1 MSLFSIF
8 KLTSSPKSSL
18 RGVTPTKQSIKIP
31 GSPLRQPADRDDAKP
46 VTATPSPDLSQFHS
60 QAREIILE
68 AKDEAIRL
76 KDQAVKD
83 AKTRLEEIETQ
94 SKALVQKQQDLI
106 RQDEQLSRARV
117 GLDEEGKKIEKIKN
131 DLLSKQEDLVKKLEK
146 IASLTTEEA
155 KEILLSEVKN
165 KAASQI
171 AKSIKESEEKAKAEG
186 DEIAK
191 EILVDAMQV
200 GATDY
205 VAEYTVSTV
214 AIPDEETKGRIIGK
228 DGRNIRVFE
237 KLSGVDL
244 SMDETPGEI
253 RLSSFNSVRREIAR
267 VALTHLIKDG
277 RIQPARIEEYLER
290 AKNDVERIMF
300 QEGEKLCHA
309 VGVYNLPRE
318 IISVLG
324 KFKFRSSYGQNMI
337 AHTLEETRIGIRLA
351 NEVKANVDT
360 VRLGCLLHD
369 IGKVIDDVEGSHVE
383 LGVEFLKKFNLP
395 IAVVNAV
402 GEHHEDHEFSSKES
416 VLVYIA
422 DAISG
427 SRPGARHENVDDYV
441 KRLTRL
447 EEIANSKEGVEESFA
462 IQAGR
467 ELRVVVTPEKVPDEQ
482 LPILASL
489 IKDEIQNS
497 LTYPGTVKVVVIRE
511 TRATDVA
518 K

>member
-1 MSLFSIF
+1 MSLFTIL
-8 KLTSSPKSSL
+8 KPSL
-18 RGVTPTKQSIKIP
+18 FAG
-31 GSPLRQPADRDDAKP
+31 KP
-46 VTATPSPDLSQFHS
+46 VTPKPEPTVIPTTKTVPAQDLAQFQS

-68 AKDEAIRL
+68 AKDEAIRI

-83 AKTRLEEIETQ
+83 AKARLEEIEAQAKSLT
-94 SKALVQKQQDLI
+94 QKQQELL
-106 RQDEQLSRARV
+106 RQDEQNNRARI
-117 GLDEEGKKIEKIKN
+117 GLEEENKKVEKLKA
-131 DLLSKQEDLVKKLEK
+131 DLLDKQEDLVKKLEK
-146 IASLTTEEA
+146 IAALTTDEA
-155 KEILLSEVKN
+155 RDILLKEVQK
-165 KAASQI
+165 KSASQI
-171 AKSIKESEEKAKAEG
+171 AKAIKESEEKAKAEG

-191 EILVDAMQV
+191 EILVDAMRA

-237 KLSGVDL
+237 RLSGVDI
-244 SMDETPGEI
+244 SMDETPGEV

-267 VALTHLIKDG
+267 VALARLIKDG

-290 AKNDVERIMF
+290 ARQDVERIMF

-318 IISVLG
+318 LIAMLG

-337 AHTLEETRIGIRLA
+337 AHTLEETRIGITLA
-351 NEVKANVDT
+351 QEVKANVDT

-369 IGKVIDDVEGSHVE
+369 IGKVVDDVEGSHVE

-395 IAVVNAV
+395 AAVVNAV
-402 GEHHEDHEFSSKES
+402 AEHHEDKEFSSKES

-427 SRPGARHENVDDYV
+427 SRPGARHENVEDYI
-441 KRLTRL
+441 KRLNRL
-447 EEIANSKEGVEESFA
+447 EEIANSQEGVEESFA

-482 LPILASL
+482 LPILAST
-489 IKDEIQNS
+489 IKEEIQNS
-497 LTYPGTVKVVVIRE
+497 LTYPGTVKVTVIRE

>member
-1 MSLFSIF
+1 MSLFSILKPGLF
-8 KLTSSPKSSL
+8 SGKPST
-18 RGVTPTKQSIKIP
+18 TKPEPIKKEV
-31 GSPLRQPADRDDAKP
+31 AKTAP
-46 VTATPSPDLSQFHS
+46 VQDFAQFQS

-68 AKDEAIRL
+68 AKDEAIRI
-76 KDQAVKD
+76 KDQAIKD
-83 AKTRLEEIETQ
+83 AKTRLEEIEAQTK
-94 SKALVQKQQDLI
+94 SLAQKQQDLI
-106 RQDEQLSRARV
+106 RQDEQLNRGRIAI
-117 GLDEEGKKIEKIKN
+117 EEENKNIDKIKA
-131 DLLSKQEDLVKKLEK
+131 DLSTKQEDLVKKLEK
-146 IASLTTEEA
+146 IASLTTDEA
-155 KEILLSEVKN
+155 RDILIKEVQKKS
-165 KAASQI
+165 ASQI
-171 AKSIKESEEKAKAEG
+171 AKAIKEAEEKAKAEG

-191 EILVDAMQV
+191 EILVDAMRA

-237 KLSGVDL
+237 KMSGVDI
-244 SMDETPGEI
+244 SMDETPGEV

-267 VALTHLIKDG
+267 IALTRLIKDG

-290 AKNDVERIMF
+290 AKQDVERIMF

-318 IISVLG
+318 IIAMLG

-337 AHTLEETRIGIRLA
+337 AHTLEETRIGILLA
-351 NEVKANVDT
+351 QEVKADVDT

-395 IAVVNAV
+395 QAVINAV
-402 GEHHEDHEFSSKES
+402 EQHHEDKEFSSKES

-427 SRPGARHENVDDYV
+427 SRPGARHENVEDYI

-482 LPILASL
+482 LPILASI

-497 LTYPGTVKVVVIRE
+497 LTYPGTVKVVIIRE
-511 TRATDVA
+511 TRATDIA

>member
-1 MSLFSIF
+1 MSLLSIF
-8 KLTSSPKSSL
+8 KPSL
-18 RGVTPTKQSIKIP
+18 IS
-31 GSPLRQPADRDDAKP
+31 AKP
-46 VTATPSPDLSQFHS
+46 VVIKPEPVAPPAAKPVAGPDLIQIQA

-68 AKDEAIRL
+68 AKDEAIRI

-83 AKTRLEEIETQ
+83 AKTRFEEIESQAKSLT
-94 SKALVQKQQDLI
+94 QKQQELI
-106 RQDEQLSRARV
+106 RQDEQLNRARV
-117 GLDEEGKKIEKIKN
+117 GLEEDGKKVEKLKA
-131 DLLSKQEDLVKKLEK
+131 DLVEKQEDLVKKLEK
-146 IASLTTEEA
+146 IASLTTDEA
-155 KEILLSEVKN
+155 REILLKEVQK
-165 KAASQI
+165 KSAAQI
-171 AKSIKESEEKAKAEG
+171 AKSIKEAEEKAKAEG

-191 EILVDAMQV
+191 EILVDAMRA

-237 KLSGVDL
+237 KVSGVDI
-244 SMDETPGEI
+244 SMDETPGEV

-267 VALTHLIKDG
+267 VALTRLIKDG

-290 AKNDVERIMF
+290 ARMDVERIMF
-300 QEGEKLCHA
+300 QEGERLCHA

-318 IISVLG
+318 IIAMLG

-337 AHTLEETRIGIRLA
+337 AHTLEETQIGIRLA
-351 NEVKANVDT
+351 QEVKANVDT

-369 IGKVIDDVEGSHVE
+369 IGKVIDDIEGSHVE

-395 IAVVNAV
+395 VAVVNAV
-402 GEHHEDHEFSSKES
+402 GEHHEDREFSSKES
-416 VLVYIA
+416 VLVYVA

-427 SRPGARHENVDDYV
+427 SRPGARHENVEDYI
-441 KRLTRL
+441 KRLNRL
-447 EEIANSKEGVEESFA
+447 EEIANSKEGVQESFA

-482 LPILASL
+482 LPILAST
-489 IKDEIQNS
+489 IKEEIQNS
-497 LTYPGTVKVVVIRE
+497 LTYPGTVKVTVIRE

>member
-1 MSLFSIF
+1 MSLLSIL
-8 KLTSSPKSSL
+8 KLKTAPSKPAPIKPVSE
-18 RGVTPTKQSIKIP
+18 VT
-31 GSPLRQPADRDDAKP
+31 AKP
-46 VTATPSPDLSQFHS
+46 APLAGPDLSQIQA

-68 AKDEAIRL
+68 AKDEAIRI

-83 AKTRLEEIETQ
+83 VKVRLEEIEARAKSLT
-94 SKALVQKQQDLI
+94 QKQQELT
-106 RQDEQLSRARV
+106 RQDEQNNRARI
-117 GLDEEGKKIEKIKN
+117 GLDEESKKLEKLKA
-131 DLLSKQEDLVKKLEK
+131 DMVGKQEELVKKLEK
-146 IASLTTEEA
+146 IASLTTDEA
-155 KEILLSEVKN
+155 RDILIKEVQKKS
-165 KAASQI
+165 AAQI
-171 AKSIKESEEKAKAEG
+171 AKAIKEAEEKAKSES
-186 DEIAK
+186 DELAH
-191 EILVDAMQV
+191 EILVDAMRA

-214 AIPDEETKGRIIGK
+214 SIPDEETKGRIIGK

-237 KLSGVDL
+237 KLSGVDI
-244 SMDETPGEI
+244 SMDETPGEV
-253 RLSSFNSVRREIAR
+253 RLSSFNSIRREIAR

-290 AKNDVERIMF
+290 ARHDVERIMF
-300 QEGEKLCHA
+300 VEGERLCHA
-309 VGVYNLPRE
+309 VGVYNLPRDL
-318 IISVLG
+318 IAMLG

-351 NEVKANVDT
+351 QEVKANVDT

-369 IGKVIDDVEGSHVE
+369 IGKVVDDIEGSHVE

-395 IAVVNAV
+395 ADVIDAVAQ
-402 GEHHEDHEFSSKES
+402 HHEDKEFSSRES

-427 SRPGARHENVDDYV
+427 SRPGARHENVEDYI
-441 KRLTRL
+441 KRLARL
-447 EEIANSKEGVEESFA
+447 EEIANSHEGVEETFA

-482 LPILASL
+482 LPILASA

-497 LTYPGTVKVVVIRE
+497 LTYPGTVKVTVIRE

>member
-8 KLTSSPKSSL
+8 KPSLFSAKSNIPAVKPNLAQKVKPQASPT
-18 RGVTPTKQSIKIP
+18 TPVQ
-31 GSPLRQPADRDDAKP
+31 DF
-46 VTATPSPDLSQFHS
+46 SQFQA
-60 QAREIILE
+60 QAREIILT

-76 KDQAVKD
+76 KDQAIKD
-83 AKTRLEEIETQ
+83 AKTRLDEIEAQARSLT
-94 SKALVQKQQDLI
+94 QKQQDLI
-106 RQDEQLSRARV
+106 RQDEQLSRAKI
-117 GLDEEGKKIEKIKN
+117 GLEEENKKLEKAKD
-131 DLLSKQEDLVKKLEK
+131 DLSTKQDDLVKKLEK
-146 IASLTTEEA
+146 IASLTTDEA
-155 KEILLSEVKN
+155 RDILIKEVQKKS
-165 KAASQI
+165 AGQI
-171 AKSIKESEEKAKAEG
+171 ARAIKEAEEKAKAEG

-191 EILVDAMQV
+191 EILVDAMRA

-205 VAEYTVSTV
+205 VAEFTVSTV

-237 KLSGVDL
+237 KVSGVDI

-290 AKNDVERIMF
+290 AKVDVERIMF
-300 QEGEKLCHA
+300 VEGEKLCHA

-318 IISVLG
+318 LIAMLG

-337 AHTLEETRIGIRLA
+337 AHTLEETQIGIRLA
-351 NEVKANVDT
+351 QEVKANVDT

-369 IGKVIDDVEGSHVE
+369 IGKVIDDAEGSHVE

-395 IAVVNAV
+395 VAVIDAV
-402 GEHHEDHEFSSKES
+402 EQHHEDKEFSSKES

-427 SRPGARHENVDDYV
+427 SRPGARHENVDDYI
-441 KRLTRL
+441 KRLSRL
-447 EEIANSKEGVEESFA
+447 EEIANSKEGVFESFA

-467 ELRVVVTPEKVPDEQ
+467 ELRVVVTPEKVSDEQ
-482 LPILASL
+482 LPILASM

-497 LTYPGTVKVVVIRE
+497 LTYPGTVKVMVIRE
-511 TRATDVA
+511 TRAVDVA